1 MKNIFTQKGP
11 VVLQIKKLIAL
22 ALFFYLQMLSIMQ
35 VQAQNPVVTNSATYD
50 VFMNLDPSRGLN
62 PTNFA
67 TDVSTYLNT
76 LGATSGSYRITT
88 SAVTLDP
95 TDVAKWEVYDHY
107 DAAWYANQAAWSA
120 SPGGFNN
127 GNIPSNWYYYGV
139 SDYYS
144 AGAYAKT
151 TISTLLANPTIWAQ
165 MQTHGLQSHIYPYVE
180 NSKPAMQFYGYGQ
193 IAAADF
199 LYYPADVAST
209 KTVKFDVDAS
219 NVSIH
224 TLHSAGFLINGGT
237 SGTGSSKT
245 ISGYLLLFS
254 WAGSPVNSLT
264 GVKIYKLTNVNAD
277 NFHNN
282 WYSVAY
288 NTSTWPYQPGQLIA
302 TSSFNTF
309 YTKSHIE
316 LSITSTSLTA
326 TIQQLDGSGNL
337 TGSKSNMFNSLSFT
351 NTGFGGFGPIVLYE
365 GHGCYEGTGFR
376 YSNLEMAFGGVLSGN
391 SSLEA
396 YQYADYLYNSTNRF
410 FVNLTNTSQTNY
422 SATSND
428 MDNAYL
434 TNIKDDNVVFITDES
449 TGTYL
454 PGTLNQNI
462 KNVASEPTDATLATA
477 LGLPNLSSLTSTQQ
491 LAAKTAYLIYNTP
504 LGSYGTIPTPSTTA
518 VASLYLMDGPGTD
531 ASWTGANQVNEIKSW
546 LVSGSSINIY
556 LKSDESVNASGLTA
570 TYSLKSPSGTTTTIT
585 TSTDANG
592 KKYFSFPKSSATGVW
607 SVTLNYATGG
617 SITTTVPAT
626 TVFNFAPVPQLDGN
640 PVISGTIQYG
650 QTLTVT
656 PNITSVP
663 GITGTLSY
671 QWKANGTSISGAT
684 NSTYTLT
691 ASEVGKTITC
701 DVTSNAQPG
710 TKTATASGTVSK
722 ITLSSATVSAVN
734 SKTYNA
740 TTATTGGIIVFSG
753 TVNSENPASSSTI
766 VWTSANAGTS
776 TVNVSG
782 ITLTSL
788 TDRYALSVT
797 SLSNVTP
804 GNSATISKASLTVTG
819 SSVTS
824 KVYDGSS
831 TATITGATLSGKIGS
846 DDVTLSNSASGSFN
860 DANVGTGKTVNSSMT
875 ITGSAAGN
883 YSLSQ
888 PTLSGNITAKSVA
901 IVGVTA
907 VSRAY
912 DGTTTATLSGGSVT
926 TGVGSETLAITAGS
940 GTFADKNVGTKAVTA
955 SGFALTNGTNGG
967 LASNYSLS
975 AQPLIPNQSITA
987 RPVTITGVTA
997 ASKVYD
1003 GLTTAVLSGGTIST
1017 GVGSETLAI
1026 IAGTGTFADKNVG
1039 TKVIT
1044 ASGYSIANGTN
1055 GGLATNY
1062 SLSAQPVVPDQS
1074 ITSKNI
1080 SVTADSKTKVY
1091 GNSDPSLTYTFTPA
1105 LVSGDSFSG
1114 SLSRT
1119 AGENVGTFTIN
1130 KNSLAVSSNY
1140 TLNYTSADLS
1150 ITAKPVAVTADAK
1163 TKVYG
1168 EADPALTYT
1177 FTPALVSGD
1186 SFTGALSRTAGEN
1199 VGSFAINKNNLA
1211 LSSNYTLSY
1220 TSANLSI
1227 TAKPVAVTAD
1237 AKTKVYGEADP
1248 ALTYSFTPAL
1258 VSGDSFTGALSRTAG
1273 ENVGSFAINKNNL
1286 ALSSN
1291 YTLSYTSANLSIT
1304 EKPVAVTA
1312 EAKTK
1317 VYGEADPALTYSFT
1331 PALVSGD
1338 SFTGALSRTAGE
1350 NAGDYSINVNDL
1362 ALSSNYTMT
1371 FNSADLTVNKASLL
1385 VTADSKEKVY
1395 GSVNPILT
1403 FVYNGFISG
1412 EDENVLDVKPLAA
1425 TSVTINTDAGLH
1437 VGAIT
1442 VDGGNDNNYVFSY
1455 IPADFRITKAA
1466 LNATADN
1473 KTRVYGEA
1481 NPELTITYSGFV
1493 NGDDRNDIDVPL
1505 SIVTDAVTNS
1515 PAGTYPVILAL
1526 GSDNNYVINRT
1537 DASLTVSKAALTAIA
1552 DNKSKT
1558 YSEVN
1563 PELTVSYTGFVNGDG
1578 VSSLDV
1584 APVPSTEATVS
1595 SGTGSYPVKLSTGSD
1610 NNYEITNV
1618 DGTLTVDKAVLEV
1631 TAEDKSKIYGQPNPE
1646 LTLSYSGFV
1655 NDDDVKVVDSEPSA
1669 FTSAILSSD
1678 AGSYIITADGGS
1690 DNNYSFEYQNGSL
1703 EIFKAD
1709 QIITFQQ
1716 VTEGLRTTQSEE
1728 LEAIS
1733 TSGLPVSFE
1742 SSQPDIA
1749 EITGNILSVTRE
1761 GTVTISA
1768 YQDGNHNYNPAAI
1781 VAQTIETQPTFD
1793 NLRSLFTPNNDGMND
1808 YWYIPDIEQYGT
1820 IHVQI
1825 YNRYGKMVYESSAYK
1840 NDWDGTFNGKPLPE
1854 ASYYYIIRASEKDTI
1869 VKGVVNIVR

>member
-1248 ALTYSFTPAL
+1248 ALTYT
-1258 VSGDSFTGALSRTAG
+1258 
-1273 ENVGSFAINKNNL
+1273 
-1286 ALSSN
+1286 
-1291 YTLSYTSANLSIT
+1291 
-1304 EKPVAVTA
+1304 
-1312 EAKTK
+1312 
-1317 VYGEADPALTYSFT
+1317 FT